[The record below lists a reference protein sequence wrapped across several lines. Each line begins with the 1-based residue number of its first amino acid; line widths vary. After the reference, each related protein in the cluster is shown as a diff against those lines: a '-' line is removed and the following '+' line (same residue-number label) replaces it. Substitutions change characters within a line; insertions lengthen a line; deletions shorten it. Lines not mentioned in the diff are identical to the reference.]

1 MAMKQ
6 LDLFSSLPPQPPPS
20 PPRAGRSDPLLWL
33 SEVSILRDYAL
44 SEESVIR
51 RIKLRRGL
59 NVLWAPPAPE
69 SVENRLGDGQITGH
83 TAGKTTFCRFI
94 RYLLGE
100 QRFGTARAQERIRE
114 ALPDGWVVG
123 EVFVGGERWVV
134 GRPFA
139 LGVHPFA
146 VKGMSIEE
154 ALGER
159 GRGGYQEFL
168 GAVGRTVVESAK
180 VKELPH
186 QRQPIGWE
194 HVLAWAVRDQEARFA
209 SLVEWRDPSS
219 ESETQRLTI
228 DDKHVVVRAMLGLM
242 SDEEGEA
249 QRRFED
255 LTKEKATLEEQ
266 APLLVDRASEDR
278 RRLMK
283 RLGLRG
289 GGKDDG
295 PLFATRLHEHVKE
308 RRAALEAAEGAIE
321 GLRGEIAAARERAR
335 EAAERCGVRRQ
346 EAREAE
352 KRLAEERRRGERSHA
367 HAGLH
372 AEEGRA
378 EPSPGQCGVP
388 LRLALAQGCPLAEA
402 QAAAQAT
409 RRGEGATDAN
419 PGLGDELAEAERALE
434 EARAEERALAEEHAR
449 LSARLNEE
457 SARIAEG
464 RAEIAELEGLFGYVK
479 DAERDAAQNARRLE
493 RVADSVKESSELQ
506 AALRREH
513 NEAIARLSDRF
524 GDVVRALLGEH
535 VEARVEVRGRRV
547 ETRVDDRGERE
558 GAAMTTIKLLA
569 FDLAALKLGIDG
581 HGQFP
586 GLLVHDGPREAD
598 MDGRIYERIF
608 LYAKLLEEKS
618 EGAPTFQYV
627 ITTTAPPPAE
637 LQTSPWLLKP
647 LLDASMPEGRLLK
660 MDL

>member
-6 LDLFSSLPPQPPPS
+6 LDLFSSLPSQPAPP
-20 PPRAGRSDPLLWL
+20 PPRAGRSDPLLWV
-33 SEVSILRDYAL
+33 SELLILRDWAL
-44 SEESVIR
+44 SDEAVIR

-100 QRFGTARAQERIRE
+100 QRFGTARAQERIRD
-114 ALPDGWVVG
+114 ALPEGWVVA
-123 EVFVGGERWVV
+123 EVFVGDERWIV

-146 VKGMSIEE
+146 VKGSSVEE
-154 ALGER
+154 ALAER

-168 GAVGRTVVESAK
+168 GAVGRTVVEPTK

-209 SLVEWRDPSS
+209 GLVEWRDPSS

-249 QRRFED
+249 QRKFED
-255 LTKEKATLEEQ
+255 LTKEKASLEEQ
-266 APLLVDRASEDR
+266 APLLVERASEDR

-283 RLGLRG
+283 RLGLRA

-295 PLFATRLHEHVKE
+295 PLFATRLHDHVKE

-321 GLRGEIAAARERAR
+321 GLRAEIGAARERAR
-335 EAAERCGVRRQ
+335 EAAEACGVRRQ
-346 EAREAE
+346 EVREAE
-352 KRLAEERRRGERSHA
+352 KRIAEERQRIERSGMHT
-367 HAGLH
+367 
-372 AEEGRA
+372 EEGRA

-402 QAAAQAT
+402 QAAAEAA
-409 RRGEGATDAN
+409 RRGEGAAEAA
-419 PGLGDELAEAERALE
+419 PGLEEALAEAERALE

-449 LSARLNEE
+449 LSSKLNEE

-493 RVADSVKESSELQ
+493 KLADSVKESSELQ

-524 GDVVRALLGEH
+524 GEVVRALLGEH

-569 FDLAALKLGIDG
+569 FDLAALKLGVDG

-618 EGAPTFQYV
+618 KGAPAFQYV
-627 ITTTAPPPAE
+627 ITTTAPPPVE
-637 LQTSPWLLKP
+637 LQTSPWLLDP
-647 LLDASMPEGRLLK
+647 LLDASKPEGRLLK